1 MTVDTTIRFVMDLLK
16 GSPTIREMVN
26 DKIIA
31 EIPRVDMV
39 LDGTN
44 KTVVGVSVNSS
55 MQQSYFNSQI
65 RGYIKNE
72 VNAQVTVLSGN
83 GKTDQ
88 YCRDVVRE
96 VKEILQDAQYLG
108 SYRIFINSVKD
119 EVKSDGSVGKWMGN
133 LILDITRFDPI

>member
-1 MTVDTTIRFVMDLLK
+1 MTVDTTIQFIMDLLK
-16 GSPTIREMVN
+16 GSSTLRTMVN

-39 LDGTN
+39 LDGTH
-44 KTVVGVSVNSS
+44 KTVVGISVNSG

-65 RGYIKNE
+65 RGYIKSE
-72 VNAQVTVLSGN
+72 ISVQVTVLSGN

-88 YCRDVVRE
+88 YCRDVM
-96 VKEILQDAQYLG
+96 KEIKGILQDAQYLG
-108 SYRIFINSVKD
+108 SYRIFINSIKD